1 MEDRIG
7 AYRILVG
14 KHIVKRQ
21 LGNVGV
27 DGGGG
32 IISKLVFKK
41 CDGVGGINWID
52 LARDRDRWRAFVSV
66 VMNLRFQ

>member
-14 KHIVKRQ
+14 RP

-27 DGGGG
+27 GVDGR
-32 IISKLVFKK
+32 IILKLVFKK
-41 CDGVGGINWID
+41 CDRAEGMIWID
-52 LARDRDRWRAFVSV
+52 LVRIGTGGGR
-66 VMNLRFQ
+66 L